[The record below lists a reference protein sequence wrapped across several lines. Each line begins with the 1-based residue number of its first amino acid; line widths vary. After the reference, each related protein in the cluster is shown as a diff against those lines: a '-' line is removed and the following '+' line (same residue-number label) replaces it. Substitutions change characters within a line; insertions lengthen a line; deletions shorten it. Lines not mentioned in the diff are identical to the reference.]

1 MKSITDILELKP
13 FPFDINGAACFLK
26 RPTLADLVDAIS
38 ANERGPAFAKAWA
51 LHRHLL
57 DADGLPVFASVD
69 DALRMPAGAAAKAV
83 QAIEALYGEGQ
94 D

>member
-1 MKSITDILELKP
+1 MKCISDILELKP
-13 FPFDINGAACFLK
+13 VPFDLNGAPCFLK

-51 LHRHLL
+51 IHRHLL
-57 DADGLPVFASVD
+57 DGDHAPVFASAEE
-69 DALRMPAGAAAKAV
+69 ALRMPAGAAAKAV
-83 QAIEALYGEGQ
+83 QAIEALYSEGS

>member
-1 MKSITDILELKP
+1 MKSISDILELKP
-13 FPFDINGAACFLK
+13 VPLDLNGAPCFLK

-38 ANERGPAFAKAWA
+38 ANERGPGFAKAWA

-57 DADGLPVFASVD
+57 DAEGGPVFKSVE
-69 DALRMPAGAAAKAV
+69 DALSMPAGLAAKAV
-83 QAIEALYGEGQ
+83 QAIEALYSEGS